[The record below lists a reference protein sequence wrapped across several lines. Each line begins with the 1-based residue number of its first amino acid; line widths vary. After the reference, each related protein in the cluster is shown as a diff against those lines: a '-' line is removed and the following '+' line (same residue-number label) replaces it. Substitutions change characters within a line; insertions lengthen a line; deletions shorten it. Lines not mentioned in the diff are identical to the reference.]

1 MLGKICGGYI
11 MDKLWILTEEKPKA
25 SVIGQIVNLYV
36 KDFGG
41 VISFIDKENIRIK
54 PVFEN
59 GYFLFKYIVE
69 GIVLKGISEIVIKT
83 VSGSSSF
90 FDFLVFKQEKQ
101 PVEGEQGNL
110 LMAIEETKTSD
121 DESRNTGVYQ
131 RASKF
136 AFIDAFYKD
145 VKLYMLYNEELEA
158 RENKKPSDT
167 SIFGTN
173 MLLTLDVEIV
183 GKDTSKWFTKFNSI
197 DEMIRFKAGMR
208 QPPAGN
214 VPINITRFNDR
225 IEISG
230 RLSKPADAGNIGHD
244 PNIGALSLIS
254 KGLRHLGWDK
264 RIVITQHGVTQ
275 QYVDKTRGKNKFLY
289 ICSILKVEL
298 EGIVMPKKVSLPDQY
313 WHYEM
318 SSEKMA
324 SILLHIVG
332 EYHGMREIYQN
343 HAGCERGYFKTKN
356 NALITL
362 PKKDKHGI
370 NLYIPDLVLHDE
382 KSKYII
388 LVEGKKLST
397 LQAGLDEIEDYDSIE
412 DEFIKPYYS
421 DCKIHRCVS
430 IFGGNLSKLPHPKV
444 ILYLSETGRVIVNP
458 ASPQCI
464 LDAFRAE
471 GVNI

>member
-1 MLGKICGGYI
+1 
-11 MDKLWILTEEKPKA
+11 MDTLWILTEERPKS
-25 SVIGQIVNLYV
+25 SVIRQIIGLYQ

-41 VISFIDKENIRIK
+41 IIESIDEDNIRIK
-54 PVFEN
+54 PIFDR
-59 GYFLFKYIVE
+59 GYFKFKYVVE
-69 GIVLKGISEIVIKT
+69 GIKIKGITEIVIKT
-83 VSGSSSF
+83 VSGNSSF
-90 FDFLVFKQEKQ
+90 FDFLVFQQDKQ
-101 PVEGEQGNL
+101 PSENESGNL

-136 AFIDAFYKD
+136 AFIDAFYKN
-145 VKLYMLYNEELEA
+145 VKLYMLYNDELEA
-158 RENKKPSDT
+158 REEKRPSDT

-173 MLLTLDVEIV
+173 MLLSLDVEIV

-197 DEMIRFKAGMR
+197 EEIIRFKAGMR

-214 VPINITRFNDR
+214 VPINITRYTDR

-264 RIVITQHGVTQ
+264 KIVITQHGVTQ
-275 QYVDKTRGKNKFLY
+275 RYVDKTRGKNKFLY
-289 ICSILKVEL
+289 ICRILNMEL
-298 EGIVMPKKVSLPDQY
+298 EGICMPKKVSLPDKY

-318 SSEKMA
+318 SSEKIA

-332 EYHGMREIYQN
+332 EYHGMRGIYQN

-356 NALITL
+356 DELITL

-370 NLYIPDLVLHDE
+370 NLYIPDLVLHDK
-382 KSKYII
+382 KSQYII
-388 LVEGKKLST
+388 LVEGKKLTT

-421 DCKIHRCVS
+421 DCKIYRCVS
-430 IFGGNLSKLPHPKV
+430 IFGGNLTKLPHPKV
-444 ILYLSETGRVIVNP
+444 ILYLSETGKVIVNP
-458 ASPQCI
+458 DSPKCI
-464 LDAFRAE
+464 LDAFREE
-471 GVNI
+471 GVRI

>member
-173 MLLTLDVEIV
+173 MLLTLDV
-183 GKDTSKWFTKFNSI
+183 
-197 DEMIRFKAGMR
+197 
-208 QPPAGN
+208 
-214 VPINITRFNDR
+214 
-225 IEISG
+225 
-230 RLSKPADAGNIGHD
+230 
-244 PNIGALSLIS
+244 
-254 KGLRHLGWDK
+254 
-264 RIVITQHGVTQ
+264 
-275 QYVDKTRGKNKFLY
+275 
-289 ICSILKVEL
+289 
-298 EGIVMPKKVSLPDQY
+298 
-313 WHYEM
+313 
-318 SSEKMA
+318 
-324 SILLHIVG
+324 
-332 EYHGMREIYQN
+332 
-343 HAGCERGYFKTKN
+343 
-356 NALITL
+356 
-362 PKKDKHGI
+362 
-370 NLYIPDLVLHDE
+370 
-382 KSKYII
+382 
-388 LVEGKKLST
+388 
-397 LQAGLDEIEDYDSIE
+397 
-412 DEFIKPYYS
+412 
-421 DCKIHRCVS
+421 
-430 IFGGNLSKLPHPKV
+430 
-444 ILYLSETGRVIVNP
+444 
-458 ASPQCI
+458 
-464 LDAFRAE
+464 
-471 GVNI
+471 

>member
-1 MLGKICGGYI
+1 MNN
-11 MDKLWILTEEKPKA
+11 LWILTEEKPKS
-25 SVIGQIVNLYV
+25 SVIVQIVKLYE
-36 KDFGG
+36 KDFSGK
-41 VISFIDKENIRIK
+41 INSIDENNIKIK
-54 PVFEN
+54 PVFMN
-59 GYFLFKYIVE
+59 GRFTFKYVVE
-69 GIVLKGISEIVIKT
+69 GICISNIEEIIIKT

-90 FDFLVFKQEKQ
+90 FDFLVFEQDRQ
-101 PVEGEQGNL
+101 PSEDSHGNL

-136 AFIDAFYKD
+136 AFIDAFYKN

-158 RENKKPSDT
+158 RESKRPSDT

-183 GKDTSKWFTKFNSI
+183 GKDTNRWFHKFHSI
-197 DEMIRFKAGMR
+197 DDIIAFKSAMR

-214 VPINITRFNDR
+214 VPINILKYDDR

-230 RLSKPADAGNIGHD
+230 RLSKPSHAGNIGHD

-254 KGLRHLGWDK
+254 KVLRHLGWNKD
-264 RIVITQHGVTQ
+264 IVITQHGVSQ
-275 QYVDKTRGKNKFLY
+275 EYINKTRGKNEFLY
-289 ICSILKVEL
+289 ICNLLNIRLD
-298 EGIVMPKKVSLPDQY
+298 GIQMPKDVSFPDKY

-324 SILLHIVG
+324 SILLHMVG
-332 EYHGMREIYQN
+332 EYYNMRGIYQN

-356 NALITL
+356 NELITL
-362 PKKDKHGI
+362 PKKDKHGV

-382 KSKYII
+382 DSKYII

-397 LQAGLDEIEDYDSIE
+397 LQAGLEEIENYDSIE
-412 DEFIKPYYS
+412 TEFITPHYPECEIY
-421 DCKIHRCVS
+421 RCIS
-430 IFGGNLSKLPHPKV
+430 IFGGKLKHLPNPKV
-444 ILYLSETGRVIVNP
+444 ILYLNEYGDVIINSN
-458 ASPQCI
+458 APQCI
-464 LDAFRAE
+464 INAFKIE
-471 GVNI
+471 GVQFESPN